1 MISSGN
7 RASASTSAPCGGHA
21 PASASRSAPT
31 AVLPSPGR
39 SVAIAAMLLAAMT
52 ATVQAGGQTQDAQAD
67 AQRDRG
73 EIAINVAGVQVVS
86 RTAGEGTDALHP
98 FNAQQPGTQ
107 VAVLVTGADP
117 IVAVDQRRST
127 IQIFVDDRDTDL
139 LEGEGGE
146 LPAFPWPR
154 VSRDHQAALVYLGAP
169 GTPAAGATR
178 LHATGQLR
186 LTTATGTQRVAAEN
200 IALQRGTQFRA
211 DGLELTIIDT
221 GEQRPGDERMTLRL
235 RYTGEPEA
243 IAHLHFVDAD
253 GAEIDSRR
261 TGWST
266 FTTAR
271 GETTVTY
278 DYTLMRRVPEATI
291 ELDLWQNVQ
300 TRDIPFEIR
309 TDLTATDR

>member
-1 MISSGN
+1 MFSSGH
-7 RASASTSAPCGGHA
+7 RASASNSAPRGGHA
-21 PASASRSAPT
+21 PASASLSAPT
-31 AVLPSPGR
+31 AVLAGLGR
-39 SVAIAAMLLAAMT
+39 SAAIAAILLAAMT
-52 ATVQAGGQTQDAQAD
+52 ATVQAGNPRQDTQGD

-73 EIAINVAGVQVVS
+73 EITVSVAAVQVVS
-86 RTAGEGTDALHP
+86 RAVGEGTDALHP

-107 VAVLVTGADP
+107 VALLVRGTDP
-117 IVAVDQRRST
+117 IIAVDQRRST
-127 IQIFVDDRDTDL
+127 IQSFADDRDTDL
-139 LEGEGGE
+139 LEGNGGE

-154 VSRDHQAALVYLGAP
+154 VSPDHQAALAYLGAP

-178 LHATGQLR
+178 LHASGQLR

-221 GEQRPGDERMTLRL
+221 GEPAPGDERMTLRL

-243 IAHLHFVDAD
+243 IAGLHFVDAD
-253 GAEIDSRR
+253 GAEIDSHRA
-261 TGWST
+261 GWST
-266 FTTAR
+266 FTTAG

-291 ELDLWQNVQ
+291 EIDLWQDVQ
-300 TRDIPFEIR
+300 VRDVPFEIR